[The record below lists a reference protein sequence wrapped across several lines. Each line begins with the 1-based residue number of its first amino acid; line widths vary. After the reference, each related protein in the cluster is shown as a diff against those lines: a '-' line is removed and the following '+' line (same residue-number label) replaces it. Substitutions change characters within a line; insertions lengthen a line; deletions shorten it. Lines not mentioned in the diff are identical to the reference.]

1 MSKREGEILAAADGE
16 FIKLSYFSQGNS
28 GNINLQQVTY
38 HLRMA
43 AGGQKN
49 ECDLYK
55 ALCTIRGKDGKT
67 KVIACAVDV
76 DGKKNKD
83 EVVLVTWK
91 GCIGEGKNSVKT
103 VHRFSRT
110 KKNPKDYRLEPSDDS
125 ILKRG
130 NFSLICCPCGNNKKG
145 NDKWGVHL
153 SLKCFKE
160 EQQKRELLVY
170 TIDRDSYL
178 PLTLKYH
185 ESTNEHRVEIKEEL
199 YADLIL
205 QGAPIIEGEEYFVGV
220 LTEDEEGK
228 VSPLFITGVFGEL
241 D

>member
-1 MSKREGEILAAADGE
+1 M
-16 FIKLSYFSQGNS
+16 
-28 GNINLQQVTY
+28 
-38 HLRMA
+38 
-43 AGGQKN
+43 
-49 ECDLYK
+49 
-55 ALCTIRGKDGKT
+55 
-67 KVIACAVDV
+67 
-76 DGKKNKD
+76 
-83 EVVLVTWK
+83 
-91 GCIGEGKNSVKT
+91 
-103 VHRFSRT
+103 
-110 KKNPKDYRLEPSDDS
+110 
-125 ILKRG
+125 
-130 NFSLICCPCGNNKKG
+130 
-145 NDKWGVHL
+145 HL

-160 EQQKRELLVY
+160 EEQKRELLVY

-205 QGAPIIEGEEYFVGV
+205 QGAPIIEGDEYFVGV